1 MADRSVYLN
10 RFTAEHIARLCEL
23 NHIDTQEIKT
33 KAERLACLVELPH
46 MTRKQETEQ
55 LCNSFMQAVTSSAP
69 RPSAELSGL
78 HKLSVDDDISC
89 YLNTFERIATT
100 AGKDKS

>member
-46 MTRKQETEQ
+46 LIEEEKKQSTRPTH
-55 LCNSFMQAVTSSAP
+55 T
-69 RPSAELSGL
+69 
-78 HKLSVDDDISC
+78 
-89 YLNTFERIATT
+89 
-100 AGKDKS
+100 